1 MKINTTLLL
10 LKIIRYKIHHVLFWL
25 LYLSF
30 WVFLYEPVVGFFQAL
45 QNAIVII
52 VLHGTAS
59 YFNNYYLVPYFLRKR
74 EYLLYLISI
83 FLTISFICFSHIVYL
98 LWADTIDD
106 TEKYSLW
113 SLDFFVNDAIFTSYT
128 IIITMTLLFFKRWFE
143 KERLA
148 DKLEKLNIETELK
161 FLKSQINPHFLFN
174 SLNSVYALTLTK
186 SDKAPEVVL
195 KLSEILRYILYD
207 GGEKVVGLEK
217 ELEYLKNYLELEKIR
232 YGNRLQIEM
241 SIIGDPSGKEIAPML
256 FLPFVENSFKHGV
269 NSNIGNTFIN
279 IHVIIEESE
288 IVFNIENNK
297 PSNNLNDGIGY
308 QGGIG
313 IENVKKRLAL
323 LYPAKHSLDIIEG
336 DTFLVNLR
344 IELTLDQ
351 D

>member
-1 MKINTTLLL
+1 MKINTTSLL
-10 LKIIRYKIHHVLFWL
+10 LKIIRYKIHHVLFWF

-30 WVFLYEPVVGFFQAL
+30 WVFLYEPVVGFFQAF

-241 SIIGDPSGKEIAPML
+241 NISGDPSGKEIAPML

-269 NSNIGNTFIN
+269 NSNIGNTFIK
-279 IHVIIEESE
+279 IHVIIDESQ

-323 LYPAKHSLDIIEG
+323 LYPAKHSLDISEG

-344 IELTLDQ
+344 IELTIDQ